1 MYISKTKDLIPTLSG
16 FLTKFCFRPCFILRL
31 KHLILTFLSQIRWT
45 YKRQQAYFSYFRI
58 ARFEREFFKL
68 VDTSTAASKV
78 ELSLELV
85 DFIYRYWI
93 LKRRAGGNKAL
104 LVPRGEEESL
114 SSVKGED
121 TERDKMKML
130 VGIRQVWKKFLIK
143 MFSVWNNY
151 SHNCSY

>member
-1 MYISKTKDLIPTLSG
+1 M
-16 FLTKFCFRPCFILRL
+16 
-31 KHLILTFLSQIRWT
+31 
-45 YKRQQAYFSYFRI
+45 FRI

-68 VDTSTAASKV
+68 VDTSTAAVKV
-78 ELSLELV
+78 ELSLEIV

-130 VGIRQVWKKFLIK
+130 VGIRQVKLYFQNGRISLTRIIDPFSFPLCFLISFFFTK
-143 MFSVWNNY
+143 KDSRNY
-151 SHNCSY
+151 QFEEHFY